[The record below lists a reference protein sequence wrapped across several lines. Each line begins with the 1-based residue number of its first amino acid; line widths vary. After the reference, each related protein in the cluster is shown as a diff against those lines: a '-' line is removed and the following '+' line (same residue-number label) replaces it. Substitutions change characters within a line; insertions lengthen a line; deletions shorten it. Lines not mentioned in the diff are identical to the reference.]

1 MTISGL
7 FEIHIT
13 THRANDVEAFRAACA
28 ALALKPVLIQLP
40 AGEHATQLMTSSYVS
55 GSLDKAAA
63 QARQQ
68 ADALQAAGF
77 PASRVKV
84 EAMISNAGVPDT
96 AADAQASIAESAGR
110 YFEFHLKIAMR
121 PGDYDAVNA
130 VCHEHGARLARNA
143 FKQHTDTE
151 VVFISTLRVGSLSG
165 RQAALA
171 ALEALRKALTEAGSG
186 KWEVLS
192 AEREYVVMDSNIGL
206 DRGWID
212 SVAA

>member
-130 VCHEHGARLARNA
+130 VWSGVRTCTCCALAHISAPLLQPRARSQACAQRLQATHRHRGRLHLDAACRQSQRSASGTCGAR
-143 FKQHTDTE
+143 
-151 VVFISTLRVGSLSG
+151 G
-165 RQAALA
+165 AA
-171 ALEALRKALTEAGSG
+171 ESP
-186 KWEVLS
+186 
-192 AEREYVVMDSNIGL
+192 D
-206 DRGWID
+206 
-212 SVAA
+212 